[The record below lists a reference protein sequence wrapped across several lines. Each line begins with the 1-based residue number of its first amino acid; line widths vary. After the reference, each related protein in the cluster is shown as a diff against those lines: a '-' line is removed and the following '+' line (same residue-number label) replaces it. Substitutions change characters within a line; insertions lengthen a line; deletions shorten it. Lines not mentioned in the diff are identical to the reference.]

1 MVQVQRGMRHSST
14 KQMIGKLKGGL
25 GAIQAK
31 PGTAV
36 HKPMHATESAKHNGK
51 VCHPALRIATSSACS
66 FDSTC
71 GGSSEN
77 GDSRP
82 TSPMMS
88 TSFVEQAT
96 FSAGSSLHHSG
107 GCKPCAWYWKPNG
120 CANERE
126 CRYCHLCPPGELK
139 KRKRDKF
146 AILRQQ
152 KVLATQ
158 QAESRDFLC
167 SHGQESVDFG
177 IIDPEPSIDTNMGMT
192 PTMNSRMSAEQAP
205 QEFEQRIT
213 VKNTFIHVDLSD
225 LPTASLMHA
234 TNDFLV
240 SAGVLF
246 TASS

>member
-107 GCKPCAWYWKPNG
+107 GCNLAPGTGNRMAVQMKGNVDIAICAHQVN
-120 CANERE
+120 
-126 CRYCHLCPPGELK
+126 
-139 KRKRDKF
+139 
-146 AILRQQ
+146 
-152 KVLATQ
+152 
-158 QAESRDFLC
+158 
-167 SHGQESVDFG
+167 
-177 IIDPEPSIDTNMGMT
+177 
-192 PTMNSRMSAEQAP
+192 
-205 QEFEQRIT
+205 
-213 VKNTFIHVDLSD
+213 
-225 LPTASLMHA
+225 
-234 TNDFLV
+234 
-240 SAGVLF
+240 
-246 TASS
+246 

>member
-1 MVQVQRGMRHSST
+1 
-14 KQMIGKLKGGL
+14 
-25 GAIQAK
+25 
-31 PGTAV
+31 
-36 HKPMHATESAKHNGK
+36 
-51 VCHPALRIATSSACS
+51 
-66 FDSTC
+66 
-71 GGSSEN
+71 
-77 GDSRP
+77 
-82 TSPMMS
+82 
-88 TSFVEQAT
+88 
-96 FSAGSSLHHSG
+96 
-107 GCKPCAWYWKPNG
+107 
-120 CANERE
+120 
-126 CRYCHLCPPGELK
+126 
-139 KRKRDKF
+139 
-146 AILRQQ
+146 
-152 KVLATQ
+152 VLATQ